1 MEVIPVNEK
10 EKAAVKELKNY
21 NGYKIKRINLRE
33 KIKAL
38 DEISSGI
45 SYDDIR
51 VDSGFRNSV
60 ENNMITRIDKKE
72 ELERTLKITTANIT
86 IIERALDNLSA
97 EERQVLT
104 AFYIDRIY
112 NPADKMAASL
122 NISRANTYNIRD
134 VALKKLVIMVSCNV

>member
-1 MEVIPVNEK
+1 MNEK

-45 SYDDIR
+45 SYDDVR

-104 AFYIDRIY
+104 AF
-112 NPADKMAASL
+112 
-122 NISRANTYNIRD
+122 
-134 VALKKLVIMVSCNV
+134 

>member
-1 MEVIPVNEK
+1 MNEK

-72 ELERTLKITTANIT
+72 ELERTLKITQANIA
-86 IIERALDNLSA
+86 IIERALDNLTND
-97 EERQVLT
+97 ERKVLT
-104 AFYIDRIY
+104 AMYIDRQY
-112 NPADKMAASL
+112 CAYDKLAEEL
-122 NISRANTYNIRD
+122 NTGRANIYKIQAAAIKAFANMISTG
-134 VALKKLVIMVSCNV
+134 

>member
-1 MEVIPVNEK
+1 MNEK
-10 EKAAVKELKNY
+10 EKAAIKELKNY

-72 ELERTLKITTANIT
+72 ELERVLKITKVNIE
-86 IIERALDNLSA
+86 IIERALNALDAS
-97 EERQVLT
+97 EYKVLDY
-104 AFYIDRIY
+104 FYIHRIY
-112 NPADKMAASL
+112 RAADKLAVELNTNRTTIYRTRDKALRKFALMTAAK
-122 NISRANTYNIRD
+122 I
-134 VALKKLVIMVSCNV
+134 

>member
-1 MEVIPVNEK
+1 MNEK

-45 SYDDIR
+45 SYDDVR

-72 ELERTLKITTANIT
+72 ELERTLRITQANID
-86 IIERALDNLSA
+86 IIERALNNLTA

-104 AFYIDRIY
+104 AFYTDRIY
-112 NPADKMAASL
+112 NPADRLSRQL
-122 NISRANTYNIRD
+122 NISRTNVYNIRD
-134 VALKKLVIMVSCNV
+134 KAVRKFVIMISCSA

>member
-1 MEVIPVNEK
+1 MNEK

-38 DEISSGI
+38 DEISSSI

-72 ELERTLKITTANIT
+72 ELERTLKITQANIA
-86 IIERALDNLSA
+86 IIERALDNLA
-97 EERQVLT
+97 TEEKHVLT
-104 AFYIDRIY
+104 TFYLNREY
-112 NPADKMAASL
+112 NAVHRLAQQL
-122 NISRANTYNIRD
+122 NTSPTSIYNIRD
-134 VALKKLVIMVSCNV
+134 KAIKKFAIMISC